1 MTLHFEFENGSNPY
15 IFFGT
20 KTECENEKKRWSRNW
35 DLFSI
40 GNSNGNEFFRLF
52 EKAKYTYEIRRI
64 EAWADIDSLWTWN
77 DSYHIGNFSTRAE
90 NHKRA
95 FLNALHNLGIVCKR
109 GACYVD
115 YDGSIYEL
123 RERKTDMPLFAAI
136 PLNF

>member
-1 MTLHFEFENGSNPY
+1 MHFEFENGSNPY

-40 GNSNGNEFFRLF
+40 GNSNGNEFFRLS
-52 EKAKYTYEIRRI
+52 EKTKCVYEIRQ
-64 EAWADIDSLWTWN
+64 IDALNDGESWYWN
-77 DSYHIGNFSTRAE
+77 TSYNLGTFSTKAN

-95 FLNALHNLGIVCKR
+95 FLRALHNLGIVCKR

-136 PLNF
+136 PMNH

>member
-1 MTLHFEFENGSNPY
+1 M
-15 IFFGT
+15 
-20 KTECENEKKRWSRNW
+20 
-35 DLFSI
+35 
-40 GNSNGNEFFRLF
+40 
-52 EKAKYTYEIRRI
+52 KYQYEIRQI

-115 YDGSIYEL
+115 YDGNIYEL
-123 RERKTDMPLFAAI
+123 RRRGTHEPLFAAI

>member
-1 MTLHFEFENGSNPY
+1 MKFE
-15 IFFGT
+15 
-20 KTECENEKKRWSRNW
+20 
-35 DLFSI
+35 
-40 GNSNGNEFFRLF
+40 
-52 EKAKYTYEIRRI
+52 YEIRQI
-64 EAWADIDSLWTWN
+64 EAWADIDGWTWN
-77 DSYHIGNFSTRAE
+77 TSYNLGTFSTHANDR
-90 NHKRA
+90 KRA